1 MESNAHRHVI
11 FLRQPLGNV
20 YIKNEISKATFLVP
34 NSCICT
40 YWVSRTCIDLY
51 IGLSTDWR
59 ILRLKGTV
67 HKYINMY
74 LGTNLA
80 LAVRSTLSGESRTKS
95 SNSIRDLVIDAYLH
109 LCVLYIPLPLAFL
122 RNNLSSLDIPQH
134 HCCPSNT
141 HLTHRLRDTYVVK
154 RF

>member
-11 FLRQPLGNV
+11 FLCQPLGNV

-51 IGLSTDWR
+51 IGLS
-59 ILRLKGTV
+59 

-154 RF
+154 RL